1 MELKNNTAM
10 LKTKLK
16 LTELEQ
22 FKDLNPE
29 EQVNTIILVESAIEI
44 YLETLGE
51 LMGNNTLNKLN

>member
-1 MELKNNTAM
+1 LELKNNTAM